1 MIMSET
7 PDTPTE
13 DGDDSCENKNRDNPL
28 RIVRRADD
36 GDGELDLGLDET
48 EIDRRYGREDIADK

>member
-1 MIMSET
+1 MSET
-7 PDTPTE
+7 PDTPT
-13 DGDDSCENKNRDNPL
+13 DNDDSACENKKRDNPL

-36 GDGELDLGLDET
+36 PELDLGLDET